1 MHEEAWR
8 LENVRGSPLQTM
20 SFLKWEHWGRRGP
33 RSLSNDLPQKIQ
45 LNEGDR
51 DVEGLDKQF
60 CVKVTPRQAF
70 L

>member
-1 MHEEAWR
+1 MPPMGT
-8 LENVRGSPLQTM
+8 LGSAG
-20 SFLKWEHWGRRGP
+20 FKIAFKF
-33 RSLSNDLPQKIQ
+33 DLPQKIQ

-60 CVKVTPRQAF
+60 CVKVTPRQTF